1 MILMDYNSFLK
12 SKRIP
17 IEFTGFNPVN
27 LNPGLFDFQRDI
39 VTWSCRK
46 GKSALFE
53 DCGLGKTIQQLSW
66 ADQVHRYTGENVLIL
81 APLAVSLQTKS
92 EGAKFG
98 ISVNVAR
105 DQSDV
110 KPGINITNYEMI
122 NRFDASKFSGVVLDE
137 SSILKNYSGKIRNF
151 IIQKFKHTRFKLA
164 CTATPS
170 PNDLMELGN
179 HAEFL
184 TDITRAEMLAMFFV
198 HDSGDTSK
206 WRLKKH
212 AEREF
217 WEWVCTWAVMLR
229 NPVEIGYTHQNY
241 TLPEL
246 TVTDCCVNTDIQVPE
261 KMTMQHR
268 RRVRRDTI
276 EARCDYAAKLANL
289 TPGPVIIWCELNPE
303 SELLHKLIKDS
314 VEIKGTNKPDFKEKA
329 MIDFAAGKIKAL
341 VTKPKIAGLGMN
353 WQNCCTQIFVGLSDS
368 YEQYYQAVRRCWRFG
383 QTNPVNV
390 FVVYSDKEGAVVEN
404 IRRKEHDHNIMF
416 ESMINAMQPISG
428 ENIRQSS
435 IKKDYN
441 PTVGIQL
448 PTELMRN

>member
-1 MILMDYNSFLK
+1 
-12 SKRIP
+12 
-17 IEFTGFNPVN
+17 
-27 LNPGLFDFQRDI
+27 
-39 VTWSCRK
+39 
-46 GKSALFE
+46 
-53 DCGLGKTIQQLSW
+53 
-66 ADQVHRYTGENVLIL
+66 
-81 APLAVSLQTKS
+81 
-92 EGAKFG
+92 
-98 ISVNVAR
+98 
-105 DQSDV
+105 
-110 KPGINITNYEMI
+110 
-122 NRFDASKFSGVVLDE
+122 
-137 SSILKNYSGKIRNF
+137 
-151 IIQKFKHTRFKLA
+151 
-164 CTATPS
+164 
-170 PNDLMELGN
+170 
-179 HAEFL
+179 
-184 TDITRAEMLAMFFV
+184 
-198 HDSGDTSK
+198 
-206 WRLKKH
+206 
-212 AEREF
+212 
-217 WEWVCTWAVMLR
+217 
-229 NPVEIGYTHQNY
+229 
-241 TLPEL
+241 
-246 TVTDCCVNTDIQVPE
+246 
-261 KMTMQHR
+261 MQHR

-276 EARCDYAAKLANL
+276 EARRDYAAKLANF

-329 MIDFAAGKIKAL
+329 MVDFAAGKIKAL

-383 QTNPVNV
+383 QTTPVNV